1 MNTFYDLPPDLQDYI
16 HGFNPYHRTKLE
28 KVHEDLF
35 ADFHYHYLSFVH
47 KELVMTQTY
56 ICDYEYCEAEV
67 NRVDAV
73 QGFIDLPSQLN
84 WTRQFHFC
92 NERCKS
98 AGMGWIYRDY
108 RKALRQL
115 GF

>member
-1 MNTFYDLPPDLQDYI
+1 MNTFYDLPTDLQEYI

-28 KVHEDLF
+28 KVHE
-35 ADFHYHYLSFVH
+35 
-47 KELVMTQTY
+47 ELVMSQTY

-73 QGFIDLPSQLN
+73 QGFIYLPSQLN

-92 NERCKS
+92 NEDCKS

-108 RKALRQL
+108 RKALRRL

>member
-1 MNTFYDLPPDLQDYI
+1 MNTFYDLPTDLQEYI

-47 KELVMTQTY
+47 KELVMSQTY
-56 ICDYEYCEAEV
+56 ICAYE
-67 NRVDAV
+67 D
-73 QGFIDLPSQLN
+73 
-84 WTRQFHFC
+84 
-92 NERCKS
+92 CKK
-98 AGMGWIYRDY
+98 AGMGWIHRDY
-108 RKALRQL
+108 RKALRRL